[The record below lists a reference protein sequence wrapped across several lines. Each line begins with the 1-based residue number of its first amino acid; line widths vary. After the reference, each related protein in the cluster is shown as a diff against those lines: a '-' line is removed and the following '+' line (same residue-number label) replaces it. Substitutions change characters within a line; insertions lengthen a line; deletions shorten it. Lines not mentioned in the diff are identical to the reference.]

1 MKRKWVF
8 SILPALLFL
17 SMIACQGVRITC
29 KNNADFSGASGG
41 SIAIAWDPN
50 TDPNLGGYRVYYG
63 PSPGKYKNCVDV
75 GKLTEST
82 PNVIRYTLTSLV
94 KGRRYYIAVTAYPT
108 YETPFHKSGFSNEV
122 NALGE

>member
-50 TDPNLGGYRVYYG
+50 TDPNLGGVQG
-63 PSPGKYKNCVDV
+63 V
-75 GKLTEST
+75 LW
-82 PNVIRYTLTSLV
+82 TLAR
-94 KGRRYYIAVTAYPT
+94 KI
-108 YETPFHKSGFSNEV
+108 
-122 NALGE
+122 